1 MRLVTPGD
9 SAPTSI
15 TRYLLPQ
22 EQQVIVVRKHPAML
36 MTPVLFVLGGLIVA
50 GLLSNTVS
58 GGDDSGLV
66 VSGIWWLWLILL
78 AWFVWKVAEWSVA
91 YFVITNQRMLLSGGL
106 ITRDVAMMP
115 LSKVTDMKYE
125 RSPAGRLL
133 GYGMFIAESAG
144 QDQALRKVNFL
155 PYPDHLYTEVCQ
167 MIFPGGKPTPL
178 EDRLRDMIDAIP
190 KMRTELAA
198 AVTTGTDSDLDER
211 RLKLEGVQAQLDQLV
226 AESGEWHRQAAE
238 IHRQLAERMPPGE
251 TPEL

>member
-22 EQQVIVVRKHPAML
+22 EQQVIVVRRHPAIL
-36 MTPVLFVLGGLIVA
+36 MTPVLFVLGGLILA
-50 GLLSNTVS
+50 GVLSNSVS
-58 GGDDSGLV
+58 SAESGLV

-125 RSPAGRLL
+125 RSPVGRLL

-144 QDQALRKVNFL
+144 QDQALRTVNFL
-155 PYPDHLYTEVCQ
+155 PYPDQLYTEVCQ
-167 MIFPGGKPTPL
+167 MIFPGGKPSPL

-198 AVTTGTDSDLDER
+198 AVTTGTEHDLEER

-238 IHRQLAERMPPGE
+238 IHRQLGERVAPGE

>member
-22 EQQVIVVRKHPAML
+22 EQQVIVVRRHPAIL

-50 GLLSNTVS
+50 GLLSNTITS
-58 GGDDSGLV
+58 DGSGLV

-125 RSPAGRLL
+125 RSPVGRLL

-144 QDQALRKVNFL
+144 QDQALRTVNYL
-155 PYPDHLYTEVCQ
+155 PYPDQLYTEVCQ
-167 MIFPGGKPTPL
+167 MIFPGGKPVVL
-178 EDRLRDMIDAIP
+178 EEKLREMIDAIP

-198 AVTTGTDSDLDER
+198 AVTTGNEHDLTER
-211 RLKLEGVQAQLDQLV
+211 RLRLEGVQAQLEQLV
-226 AESGEWHRQAAE
+226 GESGEWHRQAAE
-238 IHRQLAERMPPGE
+238 IHRQLGEQVPPSE
-251 TPEL
+251 TQEL